1 MIQRMKNMPIAGEF
15 LRFIVVGV
23 LSTIVNYGVF
33 YVLLRGFDVSYLIA
47 SAAGFLSG
55 VGVGYRL
62 NKSWTYAHQGRSSL
76 ALTMKYLAIYAVS
89 LALGLAFLAE
99 LVNSLGLDA
108 RLANVLTI
116 GLTTMTNFIGTKFWV
131 FRKTK

>member
-1 MIQRMKNMPIAGEF
+1 MLEKLKTLPIAGEF
-15 LRFIVVGV
+15 LRFIVVGA

-33 YVLLRGFDVSYLIA
+33 YVLFISGVSYLMA
-47 SAAGFLSG
+47 SALGFLSG
-55 VGVGYRL
+55 VGVGYHL
-62 NKSWTYAHQGRSSL
+62 NKKWTYGHKARSSL
-76 ALTMKYLAIYAVS
+76 VLKTKYLTVYAVS
-89 LALGLAFLAE
+89 LVLGLAFLAG

-116 GLTTMTNFIGTKFWV
+116 GVTTMTNFIGTKFWV